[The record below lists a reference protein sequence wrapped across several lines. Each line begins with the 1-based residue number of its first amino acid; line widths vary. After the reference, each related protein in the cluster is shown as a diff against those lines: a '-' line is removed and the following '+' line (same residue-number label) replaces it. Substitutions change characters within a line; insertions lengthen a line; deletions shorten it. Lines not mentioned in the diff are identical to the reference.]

1 MEDPNN
7 TEIRITFL
15 MHLIILMN
23 HHFAKSYVIENF
35 DVETIKSNKD
45 KSIRGYITVLYA
57 ILNKQYI
64 ESSTA
69 LNECVNQ
76 QTILINVR
84 NETNELNAFVE
95 PFISSYIFAS
105 TKTLS
110 DYCEIGTHTNNNKEC
125 DVINDCIV
133 KLSKDIELI
142 DKLRKNIIDFAFE
155 CGFSKCL
162 NVI

>member
-23 HHFAKSYVIENF
+23 HHFAKSYIIENF
-35 DVETIKSNKD
+35 DVKEIKSNKD
-45 KSIRGYITVLYA
+45 ENIRGYITVLYA
-57 ILNKQYI
+57 ILNKRYI

-76 QTILINVR
+76 QSKIINVR

-95 PFISSYIFAS
+95 PFISSYVFAS
-105 TKTLS
+105 KSKLS
-110 DYCEIGTHTNNNKEC
+110 DYCKFDMHTNNDKEF
-125 DVINDCIV
+125 DDINNCIV

-142 DKLRKNIIDFAFE
+142 DELRKNIIDFAFE